1 MKLNHN
7 DEKSVKHLKEVIETL
22 KRQNLKLKIENK
34 NLLGLK
40 DIIVKLQEE
49 KMELSR
55 KLMEME
61 GEAVLYKDNINI
73 NDEMLYNPKKSSR
86 FSTISQK
93 ESFHKISNSSSKEI
107 KTIPLKICST
117 NFSIIS
123 KINKNDDIF
132 LLKKEL
138 NNKDKIISDSQ
149 NADKNKNIA
158 DIFAKNFLLKNE
170 PNIKTINDSLFEEN
184 ESHINLENNI
194 YKEIENILEEKRNF
208 VIKTLT
214 IENFSFDIISEKEH
228 KQIDINKNNIEQILE
243 LIKQRKK
250 KVETTK
256 KFLEEKII

>member
-34 NLLGLK
+34 NLQGLK
-40 DIIVKLQEE
+40 DVIAKLQEE
-49 KMELSR
+49 KMDLSR

-61 GEAVLYKDNINI
+61 GEAVLYKDNLNI
-73 NDEMLYNPKKSSR
+73 NDEMLYNPKKGSR

-93 ESFHKISNSSSKEI
+93 ESFHKISPTPSKEI
-107 KTIPLKICST
+107 KYLPLNISSN

-123 KINKNDDIF
+123 KNNKNE
-132 LLKKEL
+132 KEL
-138 NNKDKIISDSQ
+138 NSKDKIISDSQ
-149 NADKNKNIA
+149 KSDKKKNIVDA
-158 DIFAKNFLLKNE
+158 FAKNFRLKNE
-170 PNIKTINDSLFEEN
+170 PNKKTINDSLFEEN

-214 IENFSFDIISEKEH
+214 IENFSFDIMRVKEN

-250 KVETTK
+250 KVEMTK